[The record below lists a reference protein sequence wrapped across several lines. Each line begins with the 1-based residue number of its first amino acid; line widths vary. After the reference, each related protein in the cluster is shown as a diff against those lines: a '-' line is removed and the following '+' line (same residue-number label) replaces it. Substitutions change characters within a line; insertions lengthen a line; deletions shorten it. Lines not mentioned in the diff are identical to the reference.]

1 MTDILAVTDKVRFK
15 HTKQRLEP
23 PQIKHIQ
30 VKQFVHQHKL
40 RYSVICKKYI
50 LVNNDFII
58 RNNII
63 KKWYY
68 QDKVKL
74 VQHNFPANNSA
85 GNCKKPAQR
94 LRLSTFAIAS
104 FYGICLLLLL
114 RKVLMFFLYFH
125 DYCLCKFFL
134 CIRTVELN

>member
-1 MTDILAVTDKVRFK
+1 MKQVADILAVTDKVRFK

-63 KKWYY
+63 KK
-68 QDKVKL
+68 
-74 VQHNFPANNSA
+74 
-85 GNCKKPAQR
+85 
-94 LRLSTFAIAS
+94 
-104 FYGICLLLLL
+104 
-114 RKVLMFFLYFH
+114 
-125 DYCLCKFFL
+125 
-134 CIRTVELN
+134 